1 MAVGEISAGP
11 LKVEAASQ
19 TGQATGL
26 SYRPPATGT
35 GYELPATGYRLPA
48 TSYERWAV
56 WHRGSGLGV
65 CPERNAYVNARLT
78 DAARAM
84 GGIVGGII
92 EE

>member
-35 GYELPATGYRLPA
+35 GYELPATG
-48 TSYERWAV
+48 TGYERWAV